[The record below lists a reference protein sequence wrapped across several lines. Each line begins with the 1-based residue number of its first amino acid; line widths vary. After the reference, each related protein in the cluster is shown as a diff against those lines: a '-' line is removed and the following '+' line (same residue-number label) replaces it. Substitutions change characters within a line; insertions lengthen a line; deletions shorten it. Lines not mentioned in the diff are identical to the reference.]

1 MEDRMKR
8 DDWDV
13 YWVSEEYR
21 ETAEKMLRDL
31 EKSEHLLPAG
41 VESEGYILEVTNG
54 KTSEVKASVTPRRS
68 RARNPWLRWL
78 R

>member
-1 MEDRMKR
+1 MKR

-21 ETAEKMLRDL
+21 ETAERMLRDL
-31 EKSEHLLPAG
+31 EKHEHLLPAG
-41 VESEGYILEVTNG
+41 VESEGYILEVTKVSSFG

-68 RARNPWLRWL
+68 RARNPWLPQ
-78 R
+78 

>member
-1 MEDRMKR
+1 MKR

-41 VESEGYILEVTNG
+41 VESEGFILEVTKVSSFG

-68 RARNPWLRWL
+68 RARNPWLPR
-78 R
+78 